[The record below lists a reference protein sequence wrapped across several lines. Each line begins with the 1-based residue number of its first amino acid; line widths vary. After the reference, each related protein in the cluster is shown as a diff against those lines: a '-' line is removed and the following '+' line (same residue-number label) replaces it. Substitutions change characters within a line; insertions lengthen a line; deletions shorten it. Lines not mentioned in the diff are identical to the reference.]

1 MDRETASGYAS
12 DGLLWLAR
20 NKNYLEAFLIT
31 SGTTIH
37 DLRIRSNDT
46 EFLVFV
52 LDFLMT
58 SDELICKLCSD
69 LNIEPQTIQQ
79 AQYALFDQGI
89 REWT

>member
-1 MDRETASGYAS
+1 MDKQTARGFAT

-20 NKNYLEAFLIT
+20 NKNYLEAFLIA
-31 SGTTIH
+31 SGTTIL

-58 SDELICKLCSD
+58 SDELICNLCSN
-69 LNIEPQTIQQ
+69 LNIEPEIIQQ
-79 AQYALFDQGI
+79 AHYALSNQGL
-89 REWT
+89 RDWT